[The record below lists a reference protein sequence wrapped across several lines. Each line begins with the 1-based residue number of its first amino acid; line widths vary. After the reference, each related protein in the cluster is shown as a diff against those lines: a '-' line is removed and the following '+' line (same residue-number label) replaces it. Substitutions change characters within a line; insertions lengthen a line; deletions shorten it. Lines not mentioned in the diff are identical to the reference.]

1 MSAIRNAETHYYH
14 SGRSI
19 WAVFVEGILLV
30 DREDSLLHNVPY
42 SRYQLATG
50 SGVYNMPSL

>member
-1 MSAIRNAETHYYH
+1 M
-14 SGRSI
+14 
-19 WAVFVEGILLV
+19 LV

-50 SGVYNMPSL
+50 SGVNNLERFYLCLHEYRFATPMNF